1 MSELEEAI
9 VDSITLTDG
18 ALLFPTIRNPQPSP

>member
-1 MSELEEAI
+1 MSELEEAT

-18 ALLFPTIRNPQPSP
+18 VFLFPAIRNPQPFP